1 MTTRDEI
8 EKELLKIDLKT
19 IGYYIDVDSEEDSLT
34 ILDTVWKLFHKNEE
48 WADTDS
54 SYNIERYKN
63 PYYDFIIEISYRNYV
78 SAQEDESE
86 VVDVYVKTI
95 SLVDMFTHKEVI
107 KKIKTLEN
115 LELFRGLSGDE
126 FIHVIK
132 KFLVQDFKENN
143 K

>member
-19 IGYYIDVDSEEDSLT
+19 IDNYFDDEEGNLI
-34 ILDTVWKLFHKNEE
+34 ILDTVWKLYNTNQTWE
-48 WADTDS
+48 DTDD
-54 SYNIERYKN
+54 SYNIEKYKN

-78 SAQEDESE
+78 SAQGDESE
-86 VVDVYVKTI
+86 VVEIYIKTI
-95 SLVDMFTHKEVI
+95 SLIDMFTHKEVI

-115 LELFRGLSGDE
+115 LELFRGLNGDE
-126 FIHVIK
+126 FIHVIR
-132 KFLVQDFKENN
+132 KFLIQDFKENN